1 MCAGATK
8 RYVNTDIGWSIRNIP
23 DCVGPSDSEVTLDV
37 VFELY

>member
-8 RYVNTDIGWSIRNIP
+8 RYVNTDIGWTIRNIP

-37 VFELY
+37 VFGLY